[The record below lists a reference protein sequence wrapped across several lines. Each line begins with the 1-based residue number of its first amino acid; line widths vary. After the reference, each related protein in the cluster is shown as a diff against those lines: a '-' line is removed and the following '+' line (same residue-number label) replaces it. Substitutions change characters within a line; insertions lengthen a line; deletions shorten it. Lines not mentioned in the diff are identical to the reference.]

1 MDPVQEGTS
10 GVNINRRARR
20 VKVSADGIGM
30 VSRAGT
36 LLLRELTVETGMA
49 AGWTEALLDTYKA
62 APSRHLPGRVLADLA
77 VMIADGGD
85 ALTHLA
91 VLRDQGKLFGAVA
104 SEPTAWRAV
113 ERVDEDHLARLREVR
128 AAARERAWAAGAG
141 PDVAAGLT
149 IDLDA
154 TITIAHSEKQ
164 NSAATWKRTYG
175 FHPLLAYLDRPDVSG
190 GEALA
195 GVLRPG
201 NAGSNTAADHVAV
214 LDMALAALPGYA
226 RPRPGDPASPQ
237 VLIRTDAA
245 GATHKFAAALRERGC
260 GFSLGF
266 TIDETVQDAV
276 LRVPARAWTPAYD
289 IGGQPRDGAQVA
301 EITGCVNLAA
311 WPEGSRLIIRRE
323 RPHPGAQLRFT
334 DISGHR
340 FTAFLTDTRGGQLA
354 SLEVRHRSHA
364 RVEDRIRAQKATGLR
379 NLPCRGYEQ
388 NKAWLELSLAAAD
401 LITWAQALCFTGE
414 PGPLRAA
421 AFRYRILSMAARLI
435 RTGRRWQL
443 RLDQDWPWATHLAA
457 AFARL
462 RAAPWPA

>member
-1 MDPVQEGTS
+1 
-10 GVNINRRARR
+10 
-20 VKVSADGIGM
+20 VKVSADGSGL

-36 LLLRELTVETGMA
+36 LLLRELTVDTGLA
-49 AGWTEALLDTYKA
+49 AGWTGALLDTYKA
-62 APSRHLPGRVLADLA
+62 SPSRHQPGRVLADLA

-113 ERVDEDHLARLREVR
+113 ERVDEEHLARLRQVR

-141 PDVAAGLT
+141 PDITAGLV

-154 TITIAHSEKQ
+154 TITVAHSEKQ
-164 NSAATWKRTYG
+164 NAAATWKRTYG

-195 GVLRPG
+195 GLLRPG

-214 LDMALAALPGYA
+214 LDMALAAVPEHA
-226 RPRPGDPASPQ
+226 RPRPGDLASPK
-237 VLIRTDAA
+237 VLVRTDAA
-245 GATHKFAAALRERGC
+245 GATHAFAAALRERGC

-266 TIDETVQDAV
+266 AIGPDVQDAV
-276 LRVPARAWTPAYD
+276 LKIPARAWTPAYD
-289 IGGQPRDGAQVA
+289 INGGPRDGAQVA
-301 EITGCVNLAA
+301 DITGMVDLSA
-311 WPEGSRLIIRRE
+311 WPQGSRLIVRRE
-323 RPHPGAQLRFT
+323 RPHPGAQLTFS
-334 DISGHR
+334 DASGHR

-354 SLEVRHRSHA
+354 DLEVRHRSHA
-364 RVEDRIRAQKATGLR
+364 RVEDRIRCGKATGLR
-379 NLPCRGYEQ
+379 NLPCRGYQQ

-401 LITWAQALCFTGE
+401 LLTWAQALCFDAALARCE
-414 PGPLRAA
+414 PA
-421 AFRYRILSMAARLI
+421 AFRYRVLAIAARLI
-435 RTGRRWQL
+435 RTGRTWRL
-443 RLDQDWPWATHLAA
+443 RLDRDWPWATQLAT
-457 AFARL
+457 AFSRL